1 MKYFVG
7 IDVGATKIIFLLLAN
22 NKIVKKKK
30 IPTPKTKA
38 DFLAVV
44 KENLALETKKISG
57 VGIGIPAQLDLK
69 RKLILSSPNL
79 TYLNNCPLTQLVKGF
94 LSEKIPVAM
103 DNDANC
109 FALAEACLGAG
120 QAVNVVCGIT
130 LGSGIGAGIVLGR
143 EIYHGAHG
151 SGGEVG
157 HMSIKFDGY
166 KCSCG
171 SFGCF
176 EEYASEKFFK
186 RRRISSKELEIKARA
201 GDKKALQ
208 LFIDYGRYLGIG
220 LANIVNVL
228 DPEIIVLGGGT
239 SKTSKFFMKSTQE
252 ECARRVISPLAK
264 KYVRIKKAKLGEFSG
279 AVGAALL
286 LTNK

>member
-22 NKIVKKKK
+22 NKIIKKKK
-30 IPTPKTKA
+30 ISTPRTKA

-44 KENLALETKKISG
+44 KENLGKEVSG
-57 VGIGIPAQLDLK
+57 VGIGVPALLNLK
-69 RKLILSSPNL
+69 RKLVLNSPNL
-79 TYLNNCPLTQLVKGF
+79 PYLNNCPLTQVVKGF
-94 LSEKIPVAM
+94 LPQKTPVAM

-120 QAVNVVCGIT
+120 QNVKVVCGIT
-130 LGSGIGAGIVLGR
+130 LGSGIGAGIVLNR
-143 EIYHGAHG
+143 KIYHGAHG

-166 KCSCG
+166 QCSCG

-176 EEYASEKFFK
+176 EEYASEKFFQ
-186 RRRISSKELEIKARA
+186 RRKISSRELEVKARA
-201 GDKKALQ
+201 GNKKALQ

-239 SKTSKFFMKSTQE
+239 SKTSKFFMRSAQK

-264 KYVRIKKAKLGEFSG
+264 KYVRIKKAKLGESSG

-286 LTNK
+286 LINK

>member
-7 IDVGATKIIFLLLAN
+7 IDIGATKIIFLLLAN

-30 IPTPKTKA
+30 IPTPKTKIA
-38 DFLAVV
+38 FFSAL
-44 KENLALETKKISG
+44 KENLVLETKPIAG
-57 VGIGIPAQLDLK
+57 VGIGVPALLDIK
-69 RKLILSSPNL
+69 RELVLNSPNL
-79 TYLNNCPLTQLVKGF
+79 PYLNNCPLPQLVKGF
-94 LSEKIPVAM
+94 LFKKSAVAM

-120 QAVNVVCGIT
+120 QEAEVVCGIT
-130 LGSGIGAGIVLGR
+130 LGSGIGAGIVLNR
-143 EIYHGAHG
+143 KIYHGAYG

-186 RRRISSKELEIKARA
+186 RRKISSKELEVEASA

-208 LFIDYGRYLGIG
+208 LFSDYGKYLGIG

-228 DPEIIVLGGGT
+228 DPKIIVLGGGT

-252 ECARRVISPLAK
+252 ECSKRIISPLAK

-286 LTNK
+286 LIKK